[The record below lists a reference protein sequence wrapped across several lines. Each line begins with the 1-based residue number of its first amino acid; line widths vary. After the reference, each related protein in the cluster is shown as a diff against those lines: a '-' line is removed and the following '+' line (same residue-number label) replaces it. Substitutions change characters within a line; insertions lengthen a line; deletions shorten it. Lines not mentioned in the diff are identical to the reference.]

1 MIERTPR
8 GELVA
13 GGLDPDQLLRV
24 SGFADRVL
32 LADTAPTDPINR
44 RIELVVLLPEIAE
57 AIRNPGVL
65 APDAQFSEEEVPKEL
80 VPQNTPQANDDQ

>member
-1 MIERTPR
+1 
-8 GELVA
+8 
-13 GGLDPDQLLRV
+13 
-24 SGFADRVL
+24 
-32 LADTAPTDPINR
+32 
-44 RIELVVLLPEIAE
+44 LLPEIAE